1 VLSRPP
7 EATLAHREEAAM
19 GSSPSARVL
28 VIANR
33 TAATPRL
40 LDAVARRARAGPC
53 RFVLLVPDVHERKQA
68 DWVLESALPLLQ
80 RAAGST
86 IEGLVGGPDPFVA
99 VQHAVRDGDFAEII
113 ISTLP
118 KRSSKWLRRDLI
130 RRVEG
135 LGLPVLAIVPR
146 KAGDT
151 SLDATAEAMMGHEA
165 WAPKKG
171 VGPTG
176 PRAGEQHPRGD

>member
-1 VLSRPP
+1 MAS
-7 EATLAHREEAAM
+7 T
-19 GSSPSARVL
+19 PSARVL

-40 LDAVARRARAGPC
+40 LEAVARRARAAPC
-53 RFVLLVPDVHERKQA
+53 RFALLVPDVRERKQA
-68 DWVLESALPLLQ
+68 DWALESALPLLR
-80 RAAGST
+80 RAAGT
-86 IEGLVGGPDPFVA
+86 PVEGLVGGPDPFEA
-99 VQHAVRDGDFAEII
+99 VQLAVRDGDFAEII

-118 KRSSKWLRRDLI
+118 KRSSTWLRRDLI

-151 SLDATAEAMMGHEA
+151 SLDATAEATMGHET
-165 WAPKKG
+165 WAPKG
-171 VGPTG
+171 VGATG
-176 PRAGEQHPRGD
+176 PGVGVGEERPRGD